1 MPQFDDPAF
10 QRLAASLGEVTP
22 TSPRSFD
29 LVFDDNLC
37 VTVSRHPRRPEVCVD
52 VWCHDVSAYVGAPRR
67 ALVDTLLL
75 LNRTAQAG
83 QPFRVGLDSRDF
95 IVVHASQAMDRL
107 EGGTFGAWL
116 TWMLDQGRRV
126 RELVRAIGFENG
138 RLTYELAAAPAAA
151 LAAAPTGDE

>member
-1 MPQFDDPAF
+1 MPQFEDPDF
-10 QRLAASLGEVTP
+10 QRLAASLGDVTP
-22 TSPRSFD
+22 TSSRSFD

-37 VTVSRHPRRPEVCVD
+37 VTVSGHLKRPDVCVD

-75 LNRTAQAG
+75 LNRSAQAG

-116 TWMLDQGRRV
+116 IWMLDQGRRV
-126 RELVRAIGFENG
+126 RELVRTIGFENS
-138 RLTYELAAAPAAA
+138 RLAYELAPA
-151 LAAAPTGDE
+151 LAAAPQGDQ